1 MLNKDDVAQ
10 KFADQVRRTMDVK
23 RIEGFDFPNK
33 CDVGVLVLSYTP
45 TTYKVKARIDN
56 LSVEARISLATEA
69 ADILETVDHLV
80 EPWLVVN
87 ATKKP
92 QEAAH
97 P

>member
-1 MLNKDDVAQ
+1 MNKDEVAK
-10 KFADQVRRTMDVK
+10 KFADQVRRSLAVE
-23 RIEGFDFPNK
+23 RIKGFEFPDK